1 MNAPDGLPD
10 FAEADLL
17 AVWRSYQE
25 HERLAIHHAACQ
37 AHARREILKR
47 AFAPEARVRGKAAR
61 RGDMRRRL
69 NTPAG
74 PITITPSSTYLYL
87 NKIVDREFFD
97 LIQRDE
103 LEAEWNQFV
112 SHDYH
117 IDRRWLKRLMQRGPE
132 YRDTIEAMTGP
143 AIGSPTITGPGLG

>member
-1 MNAPDGLPD
+1 MGAPDSLPN

-17 AVWRSYQE
+17 DVWRTHQK
-25 HERLAIHHAACQ
+25 HEQLATYHAACQ
-37 AHARREILKR
+37 AHARREILRR
-47 AFAPEARVRGKAAR
+47 AFAPKARVRGNAVH

-112 SHDYH
+112 SHDYK
-117 IDRRWLKRLMQRGPE
+117 IDRNWLKRLMQRGPE

-143 AIGSPTITGPGLG
+143 STGSPTITGPGLR